1 MSETLRDQIT
11 LGEVIAS
18 HSEVATEGNIPLENA
33 LEKLGYGITSFLT
46 GGERIIVIR
55 LRSVNSGRPDTIALR
70 LSLGGLYHSPEHDLT
85 VPKSSE
91 VPAERLVRVEVSD
104 LFSYSEFTFKSVS
117 PKVGI
122 RMVKLKTL
130 HQMEDVRGI

>member
-46 GGERIIVIR
+46 GGERIILIR
-55 LRSVNSGRPDTIALR
+55 PRSVNRGRPDTIALR
-70 LSLGGLYHSPEHDLT
+70 LSLGGLYHSPEYDLT

-91 VPAERLVRVEVSD
+91 VPAERLFRGGGSD
-104 LFSYSEFTFKSVS
+104 VFSYFAVPFKRGS
-117 PKVGI
+117 PQGGI
-122 RMVKLKTL
+122 RMGKL
-130 HQMEDVRGI
+130 